1 MSVMEALGF
10 PNQGTAK
17 SELLKAVSDAG
28 ATRLEAR
35 YSGGNDEGGV
45 DDVKL
50 FDKAGAEVEAPE
62 SFTERDPRPGD
73 SEWAIR
79 NGKVSEYHPLWRAV
93 DDMLA
98 TEFGSWAGE
107 FSAWGMLFANTKENR
122 VWREGTYEVPMD
134 ERSEMEY

>member
-1 MSVMEALGF
+1 MSLMEALGF

-17 SELLKAVSDAG
+17 SELLKAVSDVG

-45 DDVKL
+45 DDVVL
-50 FDKAGAEVEAPE
+50 FDKAGAEIEAPE

-79 NGKVSEYHPLWRAV
+79 NGKVSEYHPLWRAA

-107 FSAWGMLFANTKENR
+107 FSAYGTLYADTKENR
-122 VWREGTYEVPMD
+122 VWRDGTYEVPMD